1 MVEVRQTEEFSGWLH
16 RLRDANAVARI
27 VGRIRRIE
35 MGNPGDTRG
44 VGHGILEMRVD
55 YGPGYRIYYVHRGAQ
70 ILILVWWR
78 QAHATEGYQTG
89 SEAGGDIVMPK
100 TLMPKTLMPKA
111 LMPKALMPK
120 TTRFDAADYLDTE
133 ERQVAY
139 IAAALESGDA
149 DFVRDALGLVAR
161 ARGMGGIAK
170 KAGLNR
176 ESLYKAL
183 GETGNP
189 EFGTVMRIVRAL
201 GLTLS
206 AHPVASGQTS
216 KRRRVA

>member
-1 MVEVRQTEEFSGWLH
+1 
-16 RLRDANAVARI
+16 
-27 VGRIRRIE
+27 
-35 MGNPGDTRG
+35 
-44 VGHGILEMRVD
+44 
-55 YGPGYRIYYVHRGAQ
+55 
-70 ILILVWWR
+70 
-78 QAHATEGYQTG
+78 
-89 SEAGGDIVMPK
+89 
-100 TLMPKTLMPKA
+100 
-111 LMPKALMPK
+111 MPK

-133 ERQVAY
+133 TRQAAY
-139 IAAALESGDA
+139 ITAALESGDA

-161 ARGMGGIAK
+161 ARGMSGIAK

-206 AHPVASGQTS
+206 ARSGASGQTS